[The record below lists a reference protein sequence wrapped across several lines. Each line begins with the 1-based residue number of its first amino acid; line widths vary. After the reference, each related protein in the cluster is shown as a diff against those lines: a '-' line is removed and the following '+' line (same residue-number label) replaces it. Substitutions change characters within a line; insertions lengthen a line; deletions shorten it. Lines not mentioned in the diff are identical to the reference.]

1 MLGLG
6 FCSKTLQCNKNIGV
20 IHVACRYFRCCGW
33 SVFDYCCCCH
43 ANMQSIPLASSR
55 MRRIRAVFVLFFFSH
70 KWREA
75 AYCIAAVEAN
85 ASSVLL
91 ITCTQTRSPL
101 HIGILPLVEQPILFL
116 NEFAYSF
123 SPFASWP
130 PPQFYISLTLS
141 PSSTPFLLHWFI
153 SSDNSTADF
162 TVNFWA
168 CLCDQIWSYRHLLY
182 WELLLFWHLLNAVQ
196 SVLCKMTRKLF
207 RCVTEIKG
215 VGRTHW
221 LCS

>member
-1 MLGLG
+1 MLLVCI
-6 FCSKTLQCNKNIGV
+6 FNVVADQCLITALLLLSCQYAKCSFSIFSDET
-20 IHVACRYFRCCGW
+20 
-33 SVFDYCCCCH
+33 D
-43 ANMQSIPLASSR
+43 QSRLC
-55 MRRIRAVFVLFFFSH
+55 FVFFSH

-75 AYCIAAVEAN
+75 AYCIVAVEAN

-141 PSSTPFLLHWFI
+141 PSSSPFLLHWFI

>member
-1 MLGLG
+1 MERSSLLYSRCGSKRLISSPYYLHTDTESSTHWHTPLGWAA
-6 FCSKTLQCNKNIGV
+6 N
-20 IHVACRYFRCCGW
+20 
-33 SVFDYCCCCH
+33 SVPKWIC
-43 ANMQSIPLASSR
+43 
-55 MRRIRAVFVLFFFSH
+55 LFFFSI
-70 KWREA
+70 
-75 AYCIAAVEAN
+75 CLMT
-85 ASSVLL
+85 ASPVL
-91 ITCTQTRSPL
+91 
-101 HIGILPLVEQPILFL
+101 
-116 NEFAYSF
+116 YF
-123 SPFASWP
+123 SHF
-130 PPQFYISLTLS
+130 I

-182 WELLLFWHLLNAVQ
+182 WELLVFWHLLNAVE

-215 VGRTHW
+215 VERTHW

>member
-1 MLGLG
+1 MLLVSI
-6 FCSKTLQCNKNIGV
+6 FDVVADQCLITALLLLSCQYAKRSFSI
-20 IHVACRYFRCCGW
+20 F
-33 SVFDYCCCCH
+33 SDETD
-43 ANMQSIPLASSR
+43 QSRLC
-55 MRRIRAVFVLFFFSH
+55 FVFFSH

-130 PPQFYISLTLS
+130 PSPVLYFSHFIPLFYSFSVALIHFQRQQHS
-141 PSSTPFLLHWFI
+141 
-153 SSDNSTADF
+153 
-162 TVNFWA
+162 
-168 CLCDQIWSYRHLLY
+168 WSYCQFLSLSLWPNMVLQAPTLLGITA
-182 WELLLFWHLLNAVQ
+182 LLAFA
-196 SVLCKMTRKLF
+196 
-207 RCVTEIKG
+207 
-215 VGRTHW
+215 
-221 LCS
+221 